1 MSNFTINTKDL
12 EFKQFL
18 RKVGNSEFQ
27 HNTTI
32 TGTTTIQQTSRN
44 NLRREGLAALKED
57 LIVLYGDEFDIVE
70 TEAGL
75 VIVTENEADGTT
87 FS

>member
-1 MSNFTINTKDL
+1 MTINLKDL
-12 EFKQFL
+12 EFKKFL
-18 RKVGNSEFQ
+18 KKVSKNAFE

-44 NLRREGLAALKED
+44 NLRREGLAALKDD
-57 LIVLYGDEFDIVE
+57 LIVLYGDVFDIVE
-70 TEAGL
+70 TEAGI
-75 VIVTENEADGTT
+75 VIVAENETDGSL

>member
-1 MSNFTINTKDL
+1 MANYQINSNNL
-12 EFKQFL
+12 EFKKFL
-18 RKVGNSEFQ
+18 RGVQSAEFE

-44 NLRREGLAALKED
+44 NLRRQGLTALKED

>member
-1 MSNFTINTKDL
+1 MNYTINSKDL
-12 EFKQFL
+12 EFKKFL
-18 RKVGNSEFQ
+18 HKVEDAEFEQ
-27 HNTTI
+27 NTTI

-57 LIVLYGDEFDIVE
+57 LIMLYGDDFDIVE
-70 TEAGL
+70 TESGIVL
-75 VIVTENEADGTT
+75 VAENAADGTT

>member
-1 MSNFTINTKDL
+1 MNYTINSEEL
-12 EFKQFL
+12 EFKKFL
-18 RKVGNSEFQ
+18 KKVEDAEFE

-44 NLRREGLAALKED
+44 TLRREGLAALKED
-57 LIVLYGDEFDIVE
+57 LIVLYGDAFDVVE

-75 VIVTENEADGTT
+75 VIVAENKADGTT